1 MSRVFAYCRVSTTD
15 QNTTNQVQEIRA
27 AGFEVDKRCVVEES
41 ISGSVSAKER
51 PGFAKLLERIEHD
64 DVLIVTKLDRLGR
77 NMLDVCATVKLLEHM
92 GVRVVCLQLG
102 GADLTSPSARMTMQI
117 LSSVAEFERNLLVE
131 RTQSGLARAKADGK
145 TLGRKPKLD
154 AKQQIEVRARLAE
167 GATVYALAKDYGVAR
182 QVIMRVRDK
191 AASVT

>member
-15 QNTTNQVQEIRA
+15 QNTSNQVQDIRA
-27 AGFEVDKRCVVEES
+27 AGYEVDKRCVVEES
-41 ISGSVSAKER
+41 ISGSVAVKDR
-51 PGFAKLLERIEHD
+51 PSFQKLLERIEEG

-77 NMLDVCATVKLLEHM
+77 NMLDVCATVKLLDTM

-117 LSSVAEFERNLLVE
+117 LSSVAEFERSLLIE
-131 RTQSGLARAKADGK
+131 RTQSALARAKAEGK

-154 AKQQIEVRARLAE
+154 VRQQIEVRARLAE
-167 GATVYALAKDYGVAR
+167 GATVYQVAKDFGVAR

-191 AASVT
+191 VAA